1 MGPPNLRTCG
11 VNLTL
16 DLGTQ
21 GQSPRLVDLW
31 VCLSSPLGLSFS
43 SMDRG
48 LVPSRQPQSYGGH
61 HETRSQGGDF
71 GPTGPPAPQ
80 GSSTVPTLHPHLSV
94 RTALDW
100 KPTSASCVSTPL
112 AESRSFIAGGLNT
125 ATSAPRTAQHPR
137 NSPPPSPLQ
146 KGSKR
151 RYRSRGFPGLQSK
164 GSALLPLILA
174 PAHPSCQNFL

>member
-1 MGPPNLRTCG
+1 MSIRQTKKALLLEGPQEASLGLFSGCMGITHIQSPHGPPKSE
-11 VNLTL
+11 
-16 DLGTQ
+16 DMWSEGTQ

-112 AESRSFIAGGLNT
+112 AESQSFIAGGLNT
-125 ATSAPRTAQHPR
+125 TTSAQDSTASQKLASSFPTSER
-137 NSPPPSPLQ
+137 LQ
-146 KGSKR
+146 KK
-151 RYRSRGFPGLQSK
+151 
-164 GSALLPLILA
+164 I
-174 PAHPSCQNFL
+174 

>member
-1 MGPPNLRTCG
+1 MASSRVAWESPISRVLMGPPNLRTCG

-43 SMDRG
+43 SMVRG

-71 GPTGPPAPQ
+71 APTGPPTPQ

-100 KPTSASCVSTPL
+100 QPTSASCVSTPL
-112 AESRSFIAGGLNT
+112 AESQSFIAGGLNT
-125 ATSAPRTAQHPR
+125 ATSAQDSTASQKLASSFPTSER
-137 NSPPPSPLQ
+137 LQ
-146 KGSKR
+146 KK
-151 RYRSRGFPGLQSK
+151 
-164 GSALLPLILA
+164 I
-174 PAHPSCQNFL
+174 